1 MTFDEYQSRAV
12 STDVTGLGKRIK
24 HAHDPAYVDKI
35 LSLVG
40 EAGEVAEK
48 YKKIIRDKKGIIGSQ
63 DKQDIAK
70 ELGDVLWYVAVL
82 AYYLDVSFDDLAK
95 MNLDKLAKRKAESK
109 IRGKGDNR

>member
-1 MTFDEYQSRAV
+1 MNFDEYQKRAV

-35 LSLVG
+35 LSLVV

-48 YKKIIRDKKGIIGSQ
+48 YKKIIRDKRGIISDQ
-63 DKQDIAK
+63 DRWEIVK

-82 AYYLDVSFDDLAK
+82 AYYLNESFDSLAST
-95 MNLDKLAKRKAESK
+95 NLDKLAKRKRDSTIK
-109 IRGKGDNR
+109 GKGDNR